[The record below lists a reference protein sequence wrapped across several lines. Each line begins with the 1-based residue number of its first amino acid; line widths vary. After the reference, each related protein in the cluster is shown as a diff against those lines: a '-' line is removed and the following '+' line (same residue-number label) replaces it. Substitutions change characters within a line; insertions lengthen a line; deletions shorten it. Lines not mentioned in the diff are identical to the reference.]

1 MNKRIVWGVG
11 TYKLVAHYWECWIFI
26 LIEGERERE
35 NIILFVCKYRFNFF
49 QFNVK
54 KKFKCTLSC
63 IESFYI
69 DRKDFCEVKTIIEHL
84 R

>member
-1 MNKRIVWGVG
+1 MGSGYLQAGCSLLGVLDFYIDRG
-11 TYKLVAHYWECWIFI
+11 
-26 LIEGERERE
+26 RERE